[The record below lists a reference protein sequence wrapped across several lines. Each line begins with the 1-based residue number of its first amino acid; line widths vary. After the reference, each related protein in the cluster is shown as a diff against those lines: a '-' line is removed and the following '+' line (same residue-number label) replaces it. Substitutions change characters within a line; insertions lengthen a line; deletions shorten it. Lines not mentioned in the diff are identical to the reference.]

1 MVRDCAIQKSLS
13 ASFETDR
20 RFRLDRCYP
29 LLDLNL
35 TRSIDRFLRL
45 GLRDFDGKYTV
56 LHLGCDLLLVDIVRQ
71 CECLLI
77 VAVGELAAQI
87 LAGFLI
93 LFLAVVLGLGLL
105 FEGDDKVVVVVDLDL
120 EVVLGHTRSGNLDLV
135 ILLFVEHVDCR
146 SSKVV
151 LTVGHPEIVVKEI
164 VEQRWEPILIIES

>member
-1 MVRDCAIQKSLS
+1 M
-13 ASFETDR
+13 
-20 RFRLDRCYP
+20 
-29 LLDLNL
+29 
-35 TRSIDRFLRL
+35 
-45 GLRDFDGKYTV
+45 

-93 LFLAVVLGLGLL
+93 IFLAVVLGLGLL
-105 FEGDDKVVVVVDLDL
+105 LEGDDKVVVVVDLDL

-135 ILLFVEHVDCR
+135 ILLFVEHVDCG